1 MIKLEVKENKKD
13 NKKEAKVYLTTEEL
27 DDLEKRNKIH
37 TDILN
42 KNKKKSTIMGILSF
56 IMKEKPSI
64 IRCKILHPL
73 KETVTKKVKIG
84 QIFFE
89 YDNRKYF
96 IDLSCL
102 TIDKGDYVIYYK
114 HGYSQPIKATPTP
127 DEIIFSKELTHAL
140 KGEAIKE
147 FRISESAEFIKKMN
161 EKIIFNMIGTGI
173 LAILIFWLV
182 KNVMVIGADIIEMK
196 VIVSTLKDTLTII
209 G

>member
-1 MIKLEVKENKKD
+1 MEVKENKKD
-13 NKKEAKVYLTTEEL
+13 SKKEENKVYITKKQL
-27 DDLEKRNKIH
+27 DDLEKRNMVH
-37 TDILN
+37 TESIKKD
-42 KNKKKSTIMGILSF
+42 KKKSAIMGILSW

-73 KETVTKKVKIG
+73 KETVTMKVKLG
-84 QIFFE
+84 QIFYE

-102 TIDKGDYVIYYK
+102 TIDKGNYIIYYK
-114 HGYSQPIKATPTP
+114 HGCSQPIKATPNSN
-127 DEIIFSKELTHAL
+127 EIIFSKELTHAL

-147 FRISESAEFIKKMN
+147 FRISESAEFIKKMRQ
-161 EKIIFNMIGTGI
+161 EIFYCIIGIGI

-182 KNVMVIGADIIEMK
+182 KKVVVIGADIVEMK
-196 VIVSTLKDTLTII
+196 EVVLTLKDTLTII